1 MKKILL
7 LCFMMFFL
15 TSLRSSAQNMYMSDV
30 SGRPILGNI
39 YANVT
44 GSPYLNDDWV
54 LGSIVLTDAKAYE
67 NVSLKYDEINDDVI
81 FKGKDGVA
89 MAADNVKQFKLAPYG
104 DVKDSTLFRSGFP
117 AVKSNT
123 VRGFYEV
130 LVDGK
135 VKLLKKTIKT
145 INQFLP
151 ENILNSASVDKTVVA
166 SSTYYL
172 FTQSSNIVFI
182 SKDKKSVLKVL
193 TGKEAELDTFISAN
207 KLNLKNDA
215 DLAKLVTYYNGL

>member
-1 MKKILL
+1 MKRILL
-7 LCFMMFFL
+7 ICFMVFSMI
-15 TSLRSSAQNMYMSDV
+15 SLRSGAQNMYMSDV
-30 SGRPILGNI
+30 SGRPIVGNI
-39 YANVT
+39 YENVT
-44 GSPYLNDDWV
+44 GSPYLSADWIS
-54 LGSIVLTDAKAYE
+54 GSVELTDAKVYN

-123 VRGFYEV
+123 VKGFYEV

-135 VKLLKKTIKT
+135 VKLLKKTSKR
-145 INQFLP
+145 INTSR
-151 ENILNSASVDKTVVA
+151 EYNSASVDKTVIA

-172 FTQSSNIVFI
+172 FTQNGNMIFI
-182 SKDKKSVLKVL
+182 SKDKKSILKEL
-193 TGKEAELDTFISAN
+193 TGKEAELNTFISAE

>member
-1 MKKILL
+1 MI
-7 LCFMMFFL
+7 FSL

-54 LGSIVLTDAKAYE
+54 LGSIVLTDAKAYG

-123 VRGFYEV
+123 VKGFYEV

-145 INQFLP
+145 INTSR
-151 ENILNSASVDKTVVA
+151 EYNSASIDKTVVA

-172 FTQSSNIVFI
+172 FTQSSNMVFI

-193 TGKEAELDTFISAN
+193 TGKDEELILLSLLTS
-207 KLNLKNDA
+207 
-215 DLAKLVTYYNGL
+215 